1 MIIAFIIQPDCYYY
15 EPMQYF
21 VPVFQHPQYI
31 IAADSQPVYD
41 VNQDY
46 GIYNETVYT
55 PEATVFPVEINGTV
69 YYSDPSKSSNN
80 VFENNDIF
88 ELFSSMKTPMEE
100 LIANGYPYFD
110 NRRTKMVTIEKT
122 KYDVLK
128 KWIDK
133 DEKIRTC
140 SRCNEDYE
148 LEKNGTGE
156 YNQCINH
163 RNCCGEIEGDTKG
176 CQADS
181 KHIHNQWFAEELGNF
196 TSTARPTHQED
207 PRSRS
212 IYALDCEMVS
222 TLEGLALARL
232 SVVNSDGNLALDVR
246 VKPPT
251 KVVDPMTEFS
261 GLTLEDIETAEDD
274 LQSCQQKF
282 FELVNSKTVLIGH
295 SLESDLK
302 ALRLVH
308 YNIIDTAILYK
319 TGKNKPALKMLA
331 SKILG
336 KSIQSENPDT
346 FGHDSEEDARTICSS
361 ELSTEILQT
370 RQLGDNLDWPFLG
383 IGSQGTPIEP
393 TEILR
398 TFQFGVNSNW
408 SFIGI
413 VFKGTP
419 IGKSIRSENPENFG
433 EDSEEDARTC
443 IDLIEHRIA
452 QS

>member
-1 MIIAFIIQPDCYYY
+1 MFHNYSNIYPSTSGLVFEQNQTIYLDQCAVQYQPVQPDFYYN

-21 VPVFQHPQYI
+21 VPVFQHPECI
-31 IAADSQPVYD
+31 IAPDSQPIYD
-41 VNQDY
+41 VNLDY
-46 GIYNETVYT
+46 GIYDNLDCT
-55 PEATVFPVEINGTV
+55 PEGTVFPVEINGTV
-69 YYSDPSKSSNN
+69 YYSDPSKSSHN
-80 VFENNDIF
+80 VYENNDIF

-110 NRRTKMVTIEKT
+110 DRRTKMVTIEKT
-122 KYDVLK
+122 KYDLLK
-128 KWIDK
+128 NWIDK

-140 SRCNEDYE
+140 SRCKTDYE
-148 LEKNGTGE
+148 LENNGTGE
-156 YNQCINH
+156 FNHCIYHPKGVRFDNTLNCMI

-176 CQADS
+176 CRADN
-181 KHIHNQWFAEELGNF
+181 KHIHNQWFAEELENF
-196 TSTARPTHQED
+196 TSTSRPTHQED

-261 GLTLEDIETAEDD
+261 GLTLEDIEAAEDD

-282 FELVNSKTVLIGH
+282 FELVNSETILIGH

-331 SKILG
+331 SKVLG
-336 KSIQSENPDT
+336 KSIQSENPET
-346 FGHDSEEDARTICSS
+346 FGH
-361 ELSTEILQT
+361 
-370 RQLGDNLDWPFLG
+370 
-383 IGSQGTPIEP
+383 
-393 TEILR
+393 
-398 TFQFGVNSNW
+398 
-408 SFIGI
+408 
-413 VFKGTP
+413 
-419 IGKSIRSENPENFG
+419 
-433 EDSEEDARTC
+433 DSEEDARTC

-452 QS
+452 QL